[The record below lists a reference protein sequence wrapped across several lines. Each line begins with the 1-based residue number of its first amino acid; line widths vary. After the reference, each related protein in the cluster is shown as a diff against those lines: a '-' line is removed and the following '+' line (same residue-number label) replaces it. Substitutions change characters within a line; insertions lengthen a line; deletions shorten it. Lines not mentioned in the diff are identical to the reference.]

1 MPATGSGASPSSY
14 SKTSAL
20 PILAI
25 GLIVLLL
32 GVLLAVINEREID
45 DERQSLIKSALWA
58 EQYLALQLTSTEERL
73 QQLALQFGAD
83 GRPSPSLLAQ
93 AHQLITARPEIER
106 LLMLDAEGQPFR
118 AIPPMAAMTHRG
130 AEASDAFRLARARGT
145 SAYSAPLLTE
155 GGVHGVELHQPV
167 FHDGKFAGTL
177 AAVIALPALL
187 NDNVPWWFAER
198 YHLEIVDASGPLA
211 AKSRIPAENGGLSHS
226 IALERPGRGLMLVVT
241 VYHSQTDLAGNFLV
255 AAILVLAIAAIWS
268 LFSMRRHSAHRLRAE
283 QALRAEHAFRK
294 AMEDSLTVGMRARD
308 LAGRITYVNPA
319 FCRMVGYSTE
329 ELVSRGPPMP
339 YWVPEELERT
349 VALHEAV
356 LAGNA
361 PAEGFEL
368 PFRRKDGERFEALV
382 YEAPLID
389 ADGRHAGWMAS
400 VVDITERKIAE
411 ELAHQQSEKLQH
423 TARLAVMGEMA
434 SAIAHELN
442 QPLSAI
448 ASYATGCLNRVEA
461 GDVDAKKLSG
471 ALTKLSKQAHRAG
484 QIIRRVYGFVR
495 KAEPDMRAC
504 DLGPIIQDMV
514 ELMRPEAAR
523 RGVRLAMRIAPR
535 LPLVEADS
543 IQMGQLVANL
553 ARNGIEAMVGT
564 PKTQRVLTI
573 SAKADGGEVRVCVAD
588 NGTGIADE
596 ITEQLFTPFFTTKED
611 GMGMGLK
618 ICRSIIEQH
627 GGRLW
632 HEAGNNGGC
641 VFHFALPAVRP

>member
-1 MPATGSGASPSSY
+1 MPATGSGSTLPSFSR
-14 SKTSAL
+14 TSAL

-25 GLIVLLL
+25 GLIIILL
-32 GVLLAVINEREID
+32 GVLLAVINEREVD
-45 DERQSLIKSALWA
+45 DERHSLIKSALWA

-73 QQLALQFGAD
+73 QQLAHQFDAD
-83 GRPSPSLLAQ
+83 GRPTASFLAQ
-93 AHQLITARPEIER
+93 VQQLITARPEIER
-106 LLMLDAEGQPFR
+106 LLMLDAEGQVVR
-118 AIPPMAAMTHRG
+118 AMPPIERMRPRG
-130 AEASDAFRLARARGT
+130 VETRDAFLLARVRGT

-155 GGVHGVELHQPV
+155 GGVHGVELHQPL
-167 FHDGKFAGTL
+167 FHNGAFAGTL
-177 AAVIALPALL
+177 AAVVSLPALL
-187 NDNVPWWFAER
+187 NDNIPWWFAER

-211 AKSRIPAENGGLSHS
+211 AKSRVPAENGGLSHS

-255 AAILVLAIAAIWS
+255 VAILVLAIAAIWS

-308 LAGRITYVNPA
+308 LDGRITYVNPA
-319 FCRMVGYSTE
+319 FCRMVGYSAE
-329 ELVSRGPPMP
+329 ELVGRGPPMP

-349 VALHEAV
+349 IALHEAV
-356 LAGNA
+356 LAGKA
-361 PAEGFEL
+361 PTEGFEI
-368 PFRRKDGERFEALV
+368 PFRRQDGERFEALV

-400 VVDITERKIAE
+400 VVDITERRRAE

-448 ASYATGCLNRVEA
+448 ASYAAGCLNRVEA
-461 GDVDAKKLSG
+461 GDLDAKKLSG

-495 KAEPDMRAC
+495 KADPDMRPC

-514 ELMRPEAAR
+514 ELMRLEAAR
-523 RGVRLAMRIAPR
+523 RGVRLNMRIAPR

-543 IQMGQLVANL
+543 IQIGQLVANL
-553 ARNGIEAMVGT
+553 ARNGIEAMVNT

-573 SAKADGGEVRVCVAD
+573 TAKAEGSEVRVGVAD
-588 NGTGIADE
+588 NGTGIADD
-596 ITEQLFTPFFTTKED
+596 IAEQLFTPFFTTKEG

-632 HEAGNNGGC
+632 HEPGTAGGC
-641 VFHFALPAVRP
+641 VFQFVLPVVRP